1 MDYETVIREL
11 VDRSLAVLQTDPTA
25 EDRWRLHL
33 LPEWVTTILPVIA
46 PEECVDF
53 IRNHKEYS
61 FAYYDVFGNVCGK
74 PREVAAYVLTELVKE
89 LVEEQ
94 RG

>member
-11 VDRSLAVLQTDPTA
+11 VARSLVVLQTDPTA

-33 LPEWVTTILPVIA
+33 LPEWVTALLPAIT
-46 PEECVDF
+46 PEECVNF

-61 FAYYDVFGNVCGK
+61 FAYYDAFGNVCGK
-74 PREVAAYVLTELVKE
+74 PREITAYILTELVKE
-89 LVEEQ
+89 LVDEQ

>member
-11 VDRSLAVLQTDPTA
+11 VARSLVVLQTDPTA

-33 LPEWVTTILPVIA
+33 LPEWVTTLLPAIT
-46 PEECVDF
+46 PEECVNF

-61 FAYYDVFGNVCGK
+61 FAYYDAFGNVCGK
-74 PREVAAYVLTELVKE
+74 PREIAAYVLTELIKE

>member
-11 VDRSLAVLQTDPTA
+11 VTRSLAVLQTDPA
-25 EDRWRLHL
+25 IEDHWWLRL
-33 LPEWVTTILPVIA
+33 LPEWITVILPEIDL
-46 PEECVDF
+46 EECMDF

-61 FAYYDVFGNVCGK
+61 FAYYNAFGNVCGK
-74 PREVAAYVLTELVKE
+74 PREIAAYVLTELVKE